1 MNSELQGREYDLPLN
16 LIQHLNVQLGASSD
30 NTEGVNR
37 AKNLIQS
44 GKVNYGQ
51 LKRILHD
58 LKSVDKVKDSKTY
71 N

>member
-51 LKRILHD
+51 
-58 LKSVDKVKDSKTY
+58 
-71 N
+71 